1 MARNPRSGGQK
12 LLGRRRSAARQPR
25 ESGNIRAVNPEL
37 LLTELLRIASSIGL
51 EIRSVGLRRKQSGPG
66 GLCTING
73 HPVVILN
80 ARMSVMDRGTALADA
95 IVGRDLSGLD
105 MPAEVRV
112 FLDARTRSRS
122 RLLLPQRGPGPGL
135 ARCLSEPERRRS
147 REP

>member
-1 MARNPRSGGQK
+1 VA
-12 LLGRRRSAARQPR
+12 
-25 ESGNIRAVNPEL
+25 PEL
-37 LLTELLRIASSIGL
+37 LLTELVRIAAGLGL

-73 HPVVILN
+73 RPVVILN

-95 IVGRDLSGLD
+95 LAGRDVSPFE
-105 MPAEVRV
+105 MPAEVRA
-112 FLDARTRSRS
+112 FLTARTRSRS

-135 ARCLSEPERRRS
+135 ARCMGEVERRRS